1 MKKENILVYPDET
14 LTKQAQEVTL
24 PLSEE
29 DKKLLDEMF
38 AFVKDPKSEAV
49 GLAAPQV
56 GVLKR
61 LFVVRVNLSNIKLFL
76 KMVNPR
82 IIVKDK
88 TPYTV
93 PGGEGCLSEPDVRV
107 LVPRARRIFLTGF
120 DALSNK
126 VINVT
131 LEGYA
136 AAVVQHEYDHLE
148 GKLLHDYQKEVK

>member
-1 MKKENILVYPDET
+1 MENILIYPNE
-14 LTKQAQEVTL
+14 LLNQKAQPVQM
-24 PLSEE
+24 PLSAE

-38 AFVKDPKSEAV
+38 AFVKDPKNEAV

-61 LFVVRVNLSNIKLFL
+61 MFVVRVNLSNIKLFL

-93 PGGEGCLSEPDVRV
+93 PGGEGCLSEPDVKV
-107 LVPRARRIFLTGF
+107 MVPRARRIFLSGF

-126 VINVT
+126 VINIT

-148 GKLLHDYQKEVK
+148 GKLLHDYQTEVK